1 MASATASRTPGL
13 ASDDV
18 VYDGRPAHGPRPM
31 AVTTDEQSRRPAG
44 RVRRLDRR
52 LCRLH
57 MRVETFGASAGRARG
72 KCGDSRA
79 R

>member
-31 AVTTDEQSRRPAG
+31 AVTTDE
-44 RVRRLDRR
+44 
-52 LCRLH
+52 
-57 MRVETFGASAGRARG
+57 
-72 KCGDSRA
+72 
-79 R
+79 